1 VIPCRRAEIKFV
13 HQPTTDDISI
23 LILPSPRDEILL
35 APAPGERYALANR
48 TFASAMNIS
57 TYASWILGPVLQLT
71 LLAFMVRRKLR
82 LTFPL
87 FFSYILFQLLKSVC
101 LGLVYRFLP
110 GDYFDAYWTGN
121 AVSVFLALLVMDE
134 IWRQLFGNY
143 QGFQK
148 LGSLLFRWACVLLFL
163 IAVVVA
169 TSTQHTNADRVIA
182 AVFTFD
188 RTMRLMQCGLVFL
201 LVVLSRFVRSI
212 WRRQVFGIALGFGIF
227 ASVELIL
234 VSILSRYGA
243 SHIASISLIKSMAYN
258 VVTLFW
264 IGYVRLASPAPRA
277 VVTQPQFEDWN
288 IALLGSSGAAVDGSF
303 LTMVESAVDK
313 VMAKSSD
320 ASRSKSA

>member
-1 VIPCRRAEIKFV
+1 M
-13 HQPTTDDISI
+13 
-23 LILPSPRDEILL
+23 
-35 APAPGERYALANR
+35 
-48 TFASAMNIS
+48 TFS
-57 TYASWILGPVLQLT
+57 TYASWILGPLLQIT
-71 LLAFMVRRKLR
+71 LLAFMLRRKLR

-87 FFSYILFQLLKSVC
+87 FFSYVLFQLLKSAC
-101 LGLVYRFLP
+101 LGLVYRYAYL
-110 GDYFDAYWTGN
+110 DYFDAYWTGN
-121 AVSVFLALLVMDE
+121 AISVFLALLVMDE
-134 IWRQLFGNY
+134 IWRQLFGSY

-148 LGSLLFRWACVLLFL
+148 LGSLLFRWACVLLLL

-227 ASVELIL
+227 ASIELIL

-243 SHIASISLIKSMAYN
+243 SHIASISLIKSVAYN
-258 VVTLFW
+258 AVTLLW

-277 VVTQPQFEDWN
+277 VTAQPQFEDWN
-288 IALLGSSGAAVDGSF
+288 VALLASSGAVMDSPF
-303 LTMVESAVDK
+303 LTMVEDAVERVLSRTSETDH
-313 VMAKSSD
+313 
-320 ASRSKSA
+320 SRSA

>member
-1 VIPCRRAEIKFV
+1 M
-13 HQPTTDDISI
+13 T
-23 LILPSPRDEILL
+23 
-35 APAPGERYALANR
+35 
-48 TFASAMNIS
+48 IS
-57 TYASWILGPVLQLT
+57 TYASWLLGPLLQIT
-71 LLAFMVRRKLR
+71 LLAFMIRRKLR

-101 LGLVYRFLP
+101 LWLVYRYAYP
-110 GDYFDAYWTGN
+110 DYFDAYWTGN
-121 AVSVFLALLVMDE
+121 AISVFLALLVMDE
-134 IWRQLFGNY
+134 IWRQLFGSY

-234 VSILSRYGA
+234 VSIASRYGG
-243 SHIASISLIKSMAYN
+243 SHVATISLIKSMSYN
-258 VVTLFW
+258 TVTLLW

-277 VVTQPQFEDWN
+277 LPAEPQFEDWN
-288 IALLGSSGAAVDGSF
+288 VALLASSGAVMDSPF
-303 LTMVESAVDK
+303 ITMVEDAVDR
-313 VMAKSSD
+313 VLSRTSD
-320 ASRSKSA
+320 SEQQRSA

>member
-1 VIPCRRAEIKFV
+1 MHLRQRRGMLSRIEPIA
-13 HQPTTDDISI
+13 T
-23 LILPSPRDEILL
+23 
-35 APAPGERYALANR
+35 AM
-48 TFASAMNIS
+48 TFS
-57 TYASWILGPVLQLT
+57 TYASWILGPVLQIT
-71 LLAFMVRRKLR
+71 LLALMIRRKLR

-87 FFSYILFQLLKSVC
+87 FFSYILFQLLKSGC
-101 LGLVYRFLP
+101 LSLVYRYAP

-121 AVSVFLALLVMDE
+121 AISVFLALMVMDE

-143 QGFQK
+143 QGFQR
-148 LGSLLFRWACVLLFL
+148 LGSLLFRWACVLLLL
-163 IAVVVA
+163 IAALVA

-201 LVVLSRFVRSI
+201 LVALSRYVRSI

-227 ASVELIL
+227 ASIELIL

-243 SHIASISLIKSMAYN
+243 RQIESISLLKSMAYN
-258 VVTLFW
+258 SVTVLW

-288 IALLGSSGAAVDGSF
+288 LALLGSSGAAGDAPF
-303 LTMVESAVDK
+303 LTMVEGAVER
-313 VMAKSSD
+313 VLAKSSD
-320 ASRSKSA
+320 SSRSKSA